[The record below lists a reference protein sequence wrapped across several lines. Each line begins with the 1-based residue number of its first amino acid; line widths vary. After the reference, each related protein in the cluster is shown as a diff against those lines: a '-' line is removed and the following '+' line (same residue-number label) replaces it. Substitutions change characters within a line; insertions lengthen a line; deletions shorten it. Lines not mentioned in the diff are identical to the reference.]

1 MPQNYYRK
9 HKVPN
14 PFAGARPR
22 SFFSRGTGVSPPVS
36 PVSPRPQAQPASNPY
51 RHSATVDNAPPRF
64 TAAPHIHHQAYGG
77 SPGHSQYYFSPYQS
91 DHPLQPQHR
100 PPSSNNYSSPS
111 SLFAQQPQASPLQ
124 EPPQPNPSTEPRS
137 PLRTQRNPTP
147 STPPQRHRTTSTRT
161 QAQTFSSPPVP
172 TLDQLLVM
180 TQNSINALSIGVLKS
195 ILFTNHVNAS
205 MILEKSELVS
215 KVMAL
220 VDDERGERERQ
231 RLAEEAEGLGEE
243 ERREER
249 EGAIRR
255 EQEDRRRNQE
265 EQLRTER
272 RERYRTRVDEAGDGV
287 DTIDVDIKVVDENE
301 DQVASHDESTKQT
314 DYGSQARASASA
326 IPQKTSA
333 VFKKPASFL
342 ERSGLC
348 VICQDEEANI
358 AIVDCGCVHVR
369 PLF

>member
-1 MPQNYYRK
+1 
-9 HKVPN
+9 
-14 PFAGARPR
+14 
-22 SFFSRGTGVSPPVS
+22 
-36 PVSPRPQAQPASNPY
+36 
-51 RHSATVDNAPPRF
+51 
-64 TAAPHIHHQAYGG
+64 
-77 SPGHSQYYFSPYQS
+77 
-91 DHPLQPQHR
+91 
-100 PPSSNNYSSPS
+100 
-111 SLFAQQPQASPLQ
+111 
-124 EPPQPNPSTEPRS
+124 
-137 PLRTQRNPTP
+137 
-147 STPPQRHRTTSTRT
+147 
-161 QAQTFSSPPVP
+161 
-172 TLDQLLVM
+172 M
-180 TQNSINALSIGVLKS
+180 TQSSINALSIGVLKS

-231 RLAEEAEGLGEE
+231 RLAEEAEGLEEE

-249 EGAIRR
+249 EGAISR

-265 EQLRTER
+265 EQLRTEK

-358 AIVDCGCVHVR
+358 AIVDCGCVHLR